1 MSKSKKWE
9 IEGIKK
15 KQTVIKAAKIIL
27 KSRFDHLIVTIN
39 SYFNEPSVENL
50 HQVRIALRRVRY
62 NMELFIACF
71 DRKLLLKVYD
81 SVESLQD
88 HSGFVRDLDVF
99 KENLNSLT
107 EELGNADIP
116 STSTSS
122 SRSVKSTPESPTEQ
136 DQITIYLDTTQAGS
150 KKLLDY
156 SGAVYVHTGV
166 TTNHG
171 QWQHVIGKWGD
182 NQNQPE
188 LKKLSTNLY
197 ELAIGDPRQ
206 FYNINDPS
214 EKIQQLT
221 FVFRSEDSSIQTLQD
236 NSVLKVDLDNSEAEA
251 QSLKSERNIKMI
263 SSVLSKIE
271 ERRKELENNLE
282 LELMKF
288 LQSKTLKEFYKLIK

>member
-1 MSKSKKWE
+1 MSKTRKWE
-9 IEGIKK
+9 IAGIKK

-27 KSRFDHLIVTIN
+27 KSRFDHLINTIN
-39 SYFNEPSVENL
+39 IYFEEPSVENL

-71 DRKLLLKVYD
+71 DRKLLLKLYNK
-81 SVESLQD
+81 VESLQD

-107 EELGNADIP
+107 EETDTTDIP
-116 STSTSS
+116 LPLISS
-122 SRSVKSTPESPTEQ
+122 SRSVKSTPESPSQQ

-156 SGAVYVHTGV
+156 NGAVYVHTGV
-166 TTNHG
+166 TTNRG

-188 LKKLSTNLY
+188 LKRLSANLY
-197 ELAIGDPRQ
+197 ELTIGDPRQ
-206 FYNINDPS
+206 FYNINDPQ
-214 EKIQQLT
+214 EQIQQLT
-221 FVFRSEDSSIQTLQD
+221 FVFRSEDSSLQTLQD
-236 NSVLKVDLDNSEAEA
+236 NSVLKVDLSDSEPDTH
-251 QSLKSERNIKMI
+251 SHKSEGNFKMI

-271 ERRKELENNLE
+271 EKRIELEKNLE

-288 LQSKTLKEFYKLIK
+288 QHSKVLKEFYKLIK

>member
-9 IEGIKK
+9 IGGIKK
-15 KQTVIKAAKIIL
+15 KQTVVRAAKIIL
-27 KSRFDHLIVTIN
+27 KSRFDHLIATIN
-39 SYFNEPSVENL
+39 SYFKEPSVENL
-50 HQVRIALRRVRY
+50 HQVRIALRRARY

-71 DRKLLLKVYD
+71 DRKLLLKLYNK
-81 SVESLQD
+81 VESLQD

-107 EELGNADIP
+107 GELGTTEISP
-116 STSTSS
+116 TLTSI

-166 TTNHG
+166 TTNRG

-182 NQNQPE
+182 NKHQPE
-188 LKKLSTNLY
+188 LKRLSSNLY
-197 ELAIGDPRQ
+197 ELTIGDPRQ
-206 FYNINDPS
+206 FYSVNDPG

-221 FVFRSEDSSIQTLQD
+221 FVFRSEDSSLQTLQD
-236 NSVLKVDLDNSEAEA
+236 NSVLKVDLDNDEA
-251 QSLKSERNIKMI
+251 QALSLKSEKNIKMI
-263 SSVLSKIE
+263 SSVLAKIE
-271 ERRKELENNLE
+271 ERRNELENNLE
-282 LELMKF
+282 LKLMKF
-288 LQSKTLKEFYKLIK
+288 QHSKAFKEFYKLLK